1 MSGLGRARS
10 ATLLDA
16 ALRIAYR
23 VGFPF
28 ARIWWRVLRSRH
40 EGVNVAVYVDHALV
54 LVRTSY
60 RSEWSL
66 PGGGIHRGETPE
78 AAARRELSEEL
89 GFVAPRLLSAGS
101 ARGLWDGQRDHV
113 HFFELRLDRLP
124 ELRFDNR
131 EVVDAR
137 LVSLDELSGLP
148 LTGPTTAYCARLP
161 LPS

>member
-10 ATLLDA
+10 STLLDA

-23 VGFPF
+23 FGFPI
-28 ARIWWRVLRSRH
+28 ARAWWRVSRPRH
-40 EGVNVAVYVDHALV
+40 EGAIVAVYVDHALM

-66 PGGGIHRGETPE
+66 PGGGVHRGETPE
-78 AAARRELSEEL
+78 AAARRELIEEL
-89 GFVAPRLLSAGS
+89 GLVTPPLQSVGS
-101 ARGLWDGQRDHV
+101 AHGRWDGQRDHV

-137 LVSLDELSGLP
+137 LVSAAELRCLP
-148 LTGPTTAYCARLP
+148 LTGPTTAYFATVAP
-161 LPS
+161 PS